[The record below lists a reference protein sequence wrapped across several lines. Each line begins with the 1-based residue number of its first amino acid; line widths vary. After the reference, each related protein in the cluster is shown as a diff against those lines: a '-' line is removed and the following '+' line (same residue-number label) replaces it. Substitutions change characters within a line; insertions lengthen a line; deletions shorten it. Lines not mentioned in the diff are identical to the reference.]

1 MFGPFDLVEQVNV
14 IVVSDHVL
22 AWVAFQSK
30 HAAAEA
36 FGGLHGRCVY
46 TGCYQLDIKWGLSQ
60 VLGLLLILIDSV
72 GQIQMLFQRRGW
84 ELEFFRVLM

>member
-1 MFGPFDLVEQVNV
+1 LFGPFDLVEQVNV

-46 TGCYQLDIKWGLSQ
+46 TGNK
-60 VLGLLLILIDSV
+60 
-72 GQIQMLFQRRGW
+72 
-84 ELEFFRVLM
+84 